1 MDLITTNQPVTD
13 SGVLVLMCAPTRSE
27 TVPSFVLLDVQ
38 EGLLTIYVYELLPSA
53 AGDGEFELKVQELKH
68 KKE

>member
-1 MDLITTNQPVTD
+1 MTCNTPLKPNHYKTRNDRQR
-13 SGVLVLMCAPTRSE
+13 APTRSE

>member
-1 MDLITTNQPVTD
+1 MTSTIQNHENFVA
-13 SGVLVLMCAPTRSE
+13 VVRSE

-38 EGLLTIYVYELLPSA
+38 EGLLTIYVYELIPSA

-68 KKE
+68 KKG

>member
-1 MDLITTNQPVTD
+1 MHT
-13 SGVLVLMCAPTRSE
+13 PTRSE

>member
-1 MDLITTNQPVTD
+1 MTLTR
-13 SGVLVLMCAPTRSE
+13 APTRSE